1 VPAPPAA
8 VTLPRT
14 LTELLDDAV
23 ATSGPAPFLGVRT
36 SSAREFS
43 MTMAEFGQAVANAA
57 ARLAAAIEPRARVLV
72 QGAPGPGFAAAL
84 FAAGRADVV
93 LVPLD
98 VRMTA

>member
-1 VPAPPAA
+1 
-8 VTLPRT
+8 
-14 LTELLDDAV
+14 
-23 ATSGPAPFLGVRT
+23 
-36 SSAREFS
+36 

-57 ARLAAAIEPRARVLV
+57 ARLAAALEPRARVLV

-98 VRMTA
+98 VPDDGRHDRPDLALTEPAAILLGNGSSLEPVTIPGSPRCRSSTSTT